1 MSWSAAGFDFST
13 DFGIFDF
20 GQAFFQSVVAP
31 KGLESDPSS
40 FHPKQTWMS
49 LAALVAEVQAL
60 TREVADL
67 RARVLSL
74 ENQLLAAELP
84 PSALSSPITVN
95 YVGGSPYPEL
105 PPFPTGAAA
114 SQLPLSGEVPS
125 PNPSSVAS
133 VATAGNYTEAQRIAA
148 AEEVGKFLARALRGD
163 LRGDSGRSKLRIP
176 SRVYLLVK
184 DVRGRVY
191 DPVQIHRSWASIA
204 PLVKERGHCG
214 DSVFVGLPTLWEAKI
229 AVVAGQL
236 NWPADDSS
244 RS

>member
-31 KGLESDPSS
+31 EGLESDPSN

-60 TREVADL
+60 TREVAEL

-148 AEEVGKFLARALRGD
+148 AEEVGRFLARALVEICEGIAAD
-163 LRGDSGRSKLRIP
+163 LSCESLRECTC
-176 SRVYLLVK
+176 
-184 DVRGRVY
+184 
-191 DPVQIHRSWASIA
+191 W
-204 PLVKERGHCG
+204 
-214 DSVFVGLPTLWEAKI
+214 
-229 AVVAGQL
+229 
-236 NWPADDSS
+236 
-244 RS
+244 